1 MAERVFGMK
10 KEATYGVQSGTVP
23 DWHEEVT
30 SNKFELG
37 DDPVTSTGGSRMIKQ
52 VRPGVMKPTGTT
64 EGNVDLERIGHY
76 LAAFLD
82 NYLFTAGQN
91 GFNTHEFWGGEN
103 TELSSFTGY
112 ATFDYFM
119 KTIVGMLC
127 DGLKIEV
134 SDEFM
139 THSADWI
146 YKDESSEDIDPKDF
160 EEIITSGAIPIMF
173 YDVDLK
179 LNDAKPSAIMNSFS
193 FEGKNNLNQD
203 GTIGFGSRRPQLKA
217 SAQQRE
223 ISLSLVS
230 LMDKN
235 SVDLI
240 RAAEYGE
247 TQILSPSACQL
258 LKTKL
263 ELDVKICEDASRSM
277 KIIFPECAMK
287 VEYDAKDS
295 DQIEVT
301 WNLTTLG
308 TGKVTLLNNKEV
320 VTDMYAQVVNAQT
333 EITDTAVTG
342 NSTVTANV
350 RNGTNPV
357 DAATVTLTNI
367 DDNSKTFTGTTDST
381 GACTIATVPY
391 AKYKVTATATGME
404 NYTRTTNLICDNKN
418 ENIYI
423 SMTPTA

>member
-10 KEATYGVQSGTVP
+10 KEAKYGEQSGTVP
-23 DWHEEVT
+23 DWHEQVT

-52 VRPGVMKPTGTT
+52 IRPGVMKPSGTT
-64 EGNVDLERIGHY
+64 EGNVDLEIVGHY

-82 NYLFTAGQN
+82 NYLHTKGEG

-119 KTIVGMLC
+119 KTISGMLC

-146 YKDESSEDIDPKDF
+146 YKDESSEDIDPSDF
-160 EEIITSGAIPIMF
+160 EEIVTNGAIPVMF

-179 LNDAKPSAIMNSFS
+179 LNDVRPSTIMNSFS

-217 SAQQRE
+217 AAQQRE

-230 LMDKN
+230 LMDKE
-235 SVDLI
+235 SVNLI

-247 TQILSPSACQL
+247 TEILSPSACQL

-263 ELDVKICEDASRSM
+263 ELDVKICEDAKRSM

-308 TGKVTLLNNKEV
+308 TGKVTLMNGKEIT
-320 VTDMYAQVVNAQT
+320 TDMYAQVINAQP
-333 EITDTAVTG
+333 EISATPISGT
-342 NSTVTANV
+342 SKITANV
-350 RNGTNPV
+350 RTGTDPV
-357 DAATVTLTNI
+357 NTATVTLTDIVNAT
-367 DDNSKTFTGTTDST
+367 NTFTGTTDET
-381 GACTIATVPY
+381 GTCVIENVPY
-391 AKYKVTATATGME
+391 GKYKVTSTATGMKD
-404 NYTRTTNLICDNKN
+404 YTRTTNLICDNKN
-418 ENIYI
+418 ENIWI
-423 SMTPTA
+423 SMTKNE